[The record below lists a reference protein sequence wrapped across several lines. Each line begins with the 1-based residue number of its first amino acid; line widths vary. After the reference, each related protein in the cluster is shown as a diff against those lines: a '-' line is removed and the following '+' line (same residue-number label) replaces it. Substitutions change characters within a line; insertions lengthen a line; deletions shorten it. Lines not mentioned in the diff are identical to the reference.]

1 MHLSILP
8 TYRKDGCTYDLAT
21 LLLTL
26 KSTPDLDSVKLYMQ
40 HRILS
45 ILNNRPCTTPFP
57 KIGPEAQWM
66 LEMSL
71 PFLETDNRESL
82 SAMLSLVT

>member
-1 MHLSILP
+1 
-8 TYRKDGCTYDLAT
+8 
-21 LLLTL
+21 
-26 KSTPDLDSVKLYMQ
+26 MQ